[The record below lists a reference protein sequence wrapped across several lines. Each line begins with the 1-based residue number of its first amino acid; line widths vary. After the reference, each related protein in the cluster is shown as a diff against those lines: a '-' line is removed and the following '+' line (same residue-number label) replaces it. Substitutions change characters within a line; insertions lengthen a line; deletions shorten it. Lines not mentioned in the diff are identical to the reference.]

1 MPPPPNRVKAMLA
14 DNSSHLRAAA
24 RSKHEDTRRRAL
36 AALGELE
43 SNGTRITVTAL
54 AKAARVAR
62 SWIYTQPDLME
73 RIAAAPAHPAR
84 PSPART
90 TDESWQRRLELAH
103 QRIKDLTE
111 ENKQLRTQLAL
122 AHGQRRTDQ
131 IASVRTL
138 SIGQTP

>member
-1 MPPPPNRVKAMLA
+1 MSAMLA

-24 RSKHEDTRRRAL
+24 RSKHEATKRRAL
-36 AALGELE
+36 AAFAKLE
-43 SNGTRITVTAL
+43 ADGTHITITAL
-54 AKAARVAR
+54 ARAAGVAR

-73 RIAAAPAHPAR
+73 RIAATPAHPAK
-84 PSPART
+84 PSPTRT

-111 ENKQLRTQLAL
+111 ENKQLRTQLAR
-122 AHGQRRTDQ
+122 AHGRRRAEE

-138 SIGQTP
+138 STRHTP